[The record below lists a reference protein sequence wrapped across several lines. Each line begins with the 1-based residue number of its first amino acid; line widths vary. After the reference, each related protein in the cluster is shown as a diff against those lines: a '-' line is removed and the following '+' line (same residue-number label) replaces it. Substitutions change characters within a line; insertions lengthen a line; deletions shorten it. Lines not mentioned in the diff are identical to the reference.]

1 LTDLVTALQAEAYKA
16 ASSGTLAEFGYDDV
30 TWEEAIKHAEQLIN
44 ILSSHLVAGRTDD
57 INPTLPFGYN
67 YTINKLIPESELVT
81 YDVNTYNVLAQD
93 LNKL

>member
-1 LTDLVTALQAEAYKA
+1 
-16 ASSGTLAEFGYDDV
+16 LA
-30 TWEEAIKHAEQLIN
+30 
-44 ILSSHLVAGRTDD
+44 SHLAAGRTDD